1 MPMFNWSLLNV
12 VEYGERLLNFERE
25 NETCIVNLMPKG
37 GKVTVTISLG
47 PKSQSL
53 SRKAEKPVK

>member
-1 MPMFNWSLLNV
+1 